1 MKLNKRSLTLI
12 AAALVFFNLGCH
24 RVRKEVPDSMVTGQT
39 VIAADEAVL
48 PLINAEIDVFQSLY
62 NFASIDCKFGSEYD
76 ALNLLLKEKTRLAIV
91 TRPLNQKEIDFF
103 KSKDIRPESI
113 PIGYDAVALIVS
125 SGNGIKAMTTLDIS
139 KLLSGELN
147 NWNQIRNSGKEGS
160 IKIVLDSESSG
171 IIRSL
176 NDSLHL
182 NQKIAGVFQFSGGNK
197 ETIEKVVSD
206 PNAVGFVGYNWLSEI
221 ENPTVQDNLK
231 KVNLIGVSNAAVADS
246 TNSFAP
252 TIGNIYNMKYP
263 LTRKIYAVYTDPA
276 ASLARGFLAHLTSER
291 GQKIIYRMGLKPEN
305 DFQRQI
311 KINKDY

>member
-1 MKLNKRSLTLI
+1 MKLIRRSIFAI
-12 AAALVFFNLGCH
+12 AAVLIFFNLGCH
-24 RVRKEVPDSMVTGQT
+24 RVRKAVPDSMVTGQA
-39 VIAADEAVL
+39 VIAADEAFL
-48 PLINAEIDVFQSLY
+48 PLINAEINVFQNIY
-62 NFASIDCKFGSEYD
+62 NFASIDCKYGSEYD
-76 ALNLLLKEKTRLAIV
+76 AVNLLLKEKTRLAIV
-91 TRPLNQKEIDFF
+91 SRPLNQQEINFFKNKEIT
-103 KSKDIRPESI
+103 PESI

-125 SGNGIKAMTTLDIS
+125 AGNEVKVITTLEIS
-139 KLLSGELN
+139 GILSGELN
-147 NWNQIRNSGKEGS
+147 NWKQISNSRKEGN

-182 NQKIAGVFQFSGGNK
+182 NQKIAGVFQFSGSNK
-197 ETIEKVVSD
+197 ETIDKVALD
-206 PNAVGFVGYNWLSEI
+206 PNAVGFIGINWLSEV
-221 ENPTVQDNLK
+221 ENPTVQENLK
-231 KVNLIGVSNAAVADS
+231 KVSLLGISKGSAADS

-276 ASLARGFLAHLTSER
+276 ASLARGFLAHLTSDR
-291 GQKIIYRMGLKPEN
+291 GQKIIYRMGLKSEN